1 MGVQPLKSDVGDDL
15 RRLDRGADGLLALLV
30 KRVGIAAQKRSD
42 RRSPLR
48 SSIDPLVLNRPNLIT
63 YRAPVSMAMETTA
76 GDSSPI
82 KLRRRDGPGRK
93 RIPGG
98 ARTAA
103 YRSAFAFENGDEENH
118 STPHA

>member
-15 RRLDRGADGLLALLV
+15 RKLDRGADGLLALLV
-30 KRVGIAAQKRSD
+30 KRVGMAAQKRSD
-42 RRSPLR
+42 RRPPLR
-48 SSIDPLVLNRPNLIT
+48 SSIDPLEPTEFNHLSGT
-63 YRAPVSMAMETTA
+63 SQHGTTTA

-93 RIPGG
+93 RNPGG